1 MKRPQGHDRTPG
13 QTPPAAQPTAPETE
27 RRASAPRAT
36 TTQAVTEPIPNVSAP
51 VSAPTEERRPVRAE
65 RPARADRAARADRPA
80 SSEHPEPGMNTR
92 SAADTSPYDRL
103 PSNRDISRALR
114 AARKERKRVE
124 RGEVRR
130 FTKRSRRRR
139 QAWLGAAGVAVA
151 LVLGVTL
158 LAFSPVLALK
168 HIEVT
173 GASRLDPK
181 DIAAKLGDQLGKPL
195 PLLDQAGI
203 SHDLAA
209 FPLIR
214 SYTVESH
221 PPDTIVVRVVE
232 RQPIGAIQKGTAFT
246 LVDAAKVPISSSAT
260 RPDGFPLIAA
270 GGASAENDAD
280 SAFAAAASVLSA
292 LPAGTLAQVDT
303 ISATTKDDVSFTLR
317 GSGATVVWG
326 SAEDSDLKAADL
338 AALLVGA
345 AGANHY
351 DVSSPHSVTTG

>member
-1 MKRPQGHDRTPG
+1 MKRPQGFDRSGG
-13 QTPPAAQPTAPETE
+13 QAPPPAAPPAAPPASSPQQE
-27 RRASAPRAT
+27 REHGQRSVRT
-36 TTQAVTEPIPNVSAP
+36 VTEPIPIVPSDATPAATP
-51 VSAPTEERRPVRAE
+51 VTP
-65 RPARADRAARADRPA
+65 PAREAEPSPRAA
-80 SSEHPEPGMNTR
+80 SL
-92 SAADTSPYDRL
+92 TSPYDRL
-103 PSNRDISRALR
+103 PSNREISKALR
-114 AARKERKRVE
+114 AARKERKRIE

-139 QAWLGAAGVAVA
+139 QAWLAAGGVVVA

-158 LAFSPVLALK
+158 LAFSPLLALK

-181 DIAAKLGDQLGKPL
+181 AIEAKLGDQLGKPL
-195 PLLDQAGI
+195 PMLDQAGI

-221 PPDTIVVRVVE
+221 PPDTIVIRVVE
-232 RQPIGAIQKGTAFT
+232 RQPIGAVQGGSAFT
-246 LVDAAKVPISSSAT
+246 LVDAAKVPISSSST
-260 RPDGFPLIAA
+260 RPDGFPLISAA
-270 GGASAENDAD
+270 GASAEKDAG

-292 LPAGTLAQVDT
+292 LPAATLAQVDT

-326 SAEDSDLKAADL
+326 SAEDSELKAADL

-345 AGANHY
+345 AGASHY

>member
-1 MKRPQGHDRTPG
+1 MKRPQGHDRPSTP
-13 QTPPAAQPTAPETE
+13 TPPPPAHASTPAREPE
-27 RRASAPRAT
+27 RRAPTRA
-36 TTQAVTEPIPNVSAP
+36 AVTEPIPIVSAAAAQAASSP
-51 VSAPTEERRPVRAE
+51 VDREPARDERREDVRA
-65 RPARADRAARADRPA
+65 AA
-80 SSEHPEPGMNTR
+80 E
-92 SAADTSPYDRL
+92 TSPYDRL
-103 PSNRDISRALR
+103 PSNREIDRALR
-114 AARKERKRVE
+114 AARKERRRIE

-139 QAWLGAAGVAVA
+139 QAWLAAGGVVVA

-173 GASRLDPK
+173 GAERLNPK
-181 DIAAKLGDQLGKPL
+181 DIEAKLGDQLGKPL

-232 RQPIGAIQKGTAFT
+232 RQPIGAVQKGAAFT
-246 LVDAAKVPISSSAT
+246 LVDAAKVPIASSAA
-260 RPDGFPLIAA
+260 RPEGVPLIAA
-270 GGASAENDAD
+270 GGASAEKDAD

-292 LPAGTLAQVDT
+292 LPAATLAQVDT

-326 SAEDSDLKAADL
+326 SAEDSALKAADL

-345 AGANHY
+345 PGAKHY

>member
-1 MKRPQGHDRTPG
+1 VKRPQGFDRSSAQAPS
-13 QTPPAAQPTAPETE
+13 PAAAPLESAAGQP
-27 RRASAPRAT
+27 AT
-36 TTQAVTEPIPNVSAP
+36 GQPAAGQPATGQPAAGQPATGPLPGPPVARTITEPIPI
-51 VSAPTEERRPVRAE
+51 
-65 RPARADRAARADRPA
+65 PA
-80 SSEHPEPGMNTR
+80 SASDQT
-92 SAADTSPYDRL
+92 ATSPYDRL
-103 PSNRDISRALR
+103 PTNREIDKALR

-139 QAWLGAAGVAVA
+139 QAWFGAGAVLAALVVGVA
-151 LVLGVTL
+151 L
-158 LAFSPVLALK
+158 LAFSPALALK

-181 DIAAKLGDQLGKPL
+181 SIEAKLADQLGKPL

-214 SYTVESH
+214 SYAVESH

-232 RQPIGAIQKGTAFT
+232 REPIGAVQEGSAFT
-246 LVDAAKVPISSSAT
+246 LVDAAKVPISSTAT
-260 RPDGFPLIAA
+260 RPDGFPVIAA
-270 GGASAENDAD
+270 AGASAEKDAG

-292 LPAGTLAQVDT
+292 LPAATLAQVDT

-326 SAEDSDLKAADL
+326 SADDSGLKAADL

-345 AGANHY
+345 GGAGRY

>member
-1 MKRPQGHDRTPG
+1 MS
-13 QTPPAAQPTAPETE
+13 ETE
-27 RRASAPRAT
+27 RQPT
-36 TTQAVTEPIPNVSAP
+36 LPAVTEPIPIVPAP
-51 VSAPTEERRPVRAE
+51 ATAPAAEREPGRAERSTRPE
-65 RPARADRAARADRPA
+65 RPARAEQPESTPDARP
-80 SSEHPEPGMNTR
+80 T
-92 SAADTSPYDRL
+92 ADTSPYDRL
-103 PSNRDISRALR
+103 PSNRDISKALR

-232 RQPIGAIQKGTAFT
+232 RQPIGAIQQGTAFT
-246 LVDAAKVPISSSAT
+246 LVDAAKVPISSSAA

-270 GGASAENDAD
+270 GGASAEKDAD

-292 LPAGTLAQVDT
+292 LPAATLAQVDT